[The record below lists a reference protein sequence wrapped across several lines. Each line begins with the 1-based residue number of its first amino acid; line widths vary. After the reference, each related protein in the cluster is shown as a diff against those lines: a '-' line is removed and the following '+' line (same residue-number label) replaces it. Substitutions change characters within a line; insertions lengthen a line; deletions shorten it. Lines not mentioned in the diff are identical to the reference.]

1 MNNVVWKILSYNNDT
16 SQYEEEVLEGVCMPV
31 KGSDKLNQEFN
42 VAEIDIDTSENGN
55 RFPKYLKMRMYVND
69 ILEREYVVEQDIV
82 TLVSFGDL
90 THPKL
95 YQHQII
101 LIEQTKLLEAKLL
114 PNVSF
119 SYYKPFAKAISTLED
134 LSYITDD
141 PYGSYYLTNDIYV
154 QESDILTTE
163 NFTPIKQFYGVLDGR
178 GYTIHNIYLK
188 TNVYSSGNNALIG
201 FFERIYDGA
210 NVANL
215 KLKNIKIL
223 YNHSDGNNTFT
234 TNYLGSFCATNQGYI
249 INCSVEDCDIYAYE
263 YNKQLSI
270 YHLTQCNWGG
280 FVGAS
285 ITNSLTQETSRI
297 ENCQLL
303 NSKILFSFAGVN
315 DSSLRFDCY
324 VGCFAGNINYA
335 KNCCVRSIYSTSI
348 GFDVSAYAVA
358 FYNQGDTQTRL
369 YRSTFAGYAH
379 QIYKCSAY
387 IYAEYHLINNA
398 ELTYSNNFVAGN
410 NDSAYGEFNY
420 FYRYNYF
427 GTDNTQFD
435 AIHLSLNDAK
445 TQSTYIEWDFNN
457 IWNID
462 ENINLGFPYLLLN
475 LIYTNDRQ
483 YSIKDMIQRLINLS
497 DIRVYNSTTGIT
509 QSTKFIMSQELINK
523 LDGNEK
529 YIRSPEMY
537 FHNLN
542 LWECLWQLGGY
553 LNAIPFLQ
561 NVNEINYYWLNENT
575 QEKIDI
581 SYVAE
586 NKTQT
591 GTQYATDTVSYVD
604 NLAIS
609 PSKDISGKIIGTT
622 DATSTNI
629 ETVLVVY
636 PSLDSW
642 ATPRSLGEVNS
653 RINNDNSAIQLPKG
667 FEIYTLHSAYMK
679 IGNNVY
685 DITNYI
691 YEKSAYNALPD
702 TSTGKGLALI
712 YDQFGTKIYGFSN
725 QPIEGFVPEY
735 PALRNIMIKLNGSA
749 IPFKDAQ
756 FRIIYQAKINTIN
769 RAIKENNDDFEYEA
783 TSVINQD
790 ENLIS
795 SENFT
800 SNQQNKLNQL
810 ANIDVTKGYEIDNF
824 SDLPQ
829 IGDYVDGYFINQVD
843 WEIYPYVVRYNI
855 SYTKDFNRRSE
866 FIGVNRK
873 RRPFPVPADLLID
886 SRRDISEYV
895 VFDTTQPTTVS
906 NSHLTSIGEE
916 SIINSPF
923 QDGYNKIH
931 NVNMITGNYSPVDIE
946 NPTIP
951 ISDLILSTVSYP
963 SVTGLNFHT
972 EFLSNVSAGAKSVYI
987 DVNNS
992 YNTQVLYTKDGFCD
1006 YLSPRYID
1014 YYPSTTETLAN
1025 QLPQR
1030 DTNISLDDKIY
1041 IDYGNDRINIYKDS
1055 REILKFIYHLLY
1067 IKEDNNIIIGNSIID
1082 RNSMIGGINTN
1093 NYKILLSKNILNRY
1107 ISNIDID
1114 NINIIEATGA
1124 TLARYY
1130 DNTYKYGTYSIV
1142 IPETTDIYKSFVVVD
1157 DDNNII
1163 FGYNGTIDIG
1173 TTQLTPIYIYFRDN
1187 DYRNKK

>member
-55 RFPKYLKMRMYVND
+55 RFPKYLKMCMYVND

-101 LIEQTKLLEAKLL
+101 LMEQTKLLEAKLL

-119 SYYKPFAKAISTLED
+119 SYYKPFAKAISTYED
-134 LSYITDD
+134 LVAINDD
-141 PYGSYYLTNDIYV
+141 TSGSYYLTNDIDCNYEDFTSIETFSGIFDGKGYEIKNCNV
-154 QESDILTTE
+154 IFRTYSPSSNTTFGYGFFNNLYGATIINITFTNILCLYFHLIDYWVWKNTFCIGSLFGTADKDTIISNTHIEATVEMYANPDTVSTTADRQTFKLGGFGGECNGTIVNSSSIANDFYLVTKSVHLQNKVAGEDIAISGFVNVTNTSNISNCYSRHGLYIESTSPSLYFAELYASGFASTLDNTIS
-163 NFTPIKQFYGVLDGR
+163 PKIKKCYSAQTLYTNLEGHLADGDR
-178 GYTIHNIYLK
+178 DMFSIA
-188 TNVYSSGNNALIG
+188 NNA
-201 FFERIYDGA
+201 
-210 NVANL
+210 
-215 KLKNIKIL
+215 NI
-223 YNHSDGNNTFT
+223 
-234 TNYLGSFCATNQGYI
+234 
-249 INCSVEDCDIYAYE
+249 EDCYA
-263 YNKQLSI
+263 Q
-270 YHLTQCNWGG
+270 T
-280 FVGAS
+280 
-285 ITNSLTQETSRI
+285 
-297 ENCQLL
+297 
-303 NSKILFSFAGVN
+303 
-315 DSSLRFDCY
+315 
-324 VGCFAGNINYA
+324 NINFEV
-335 KNCCVRSIYSTSI
+335 CQ
-348 GFDVSAYAVA
+348 SASEK
-358 FYNQGDTQTRL
+358 T
-369 YRSTFAGYAH
+369 
-379 QIYKCSAY
+379 
-387 IYAEYHLINNA
+387 
-398 ELTYSNNFVAGN
+398 EL
-410 NDSAYGEFNY
+410 EM
-420 FYRYNYF
+420 
-427 GTDNTQFD
+427 
-435 AIHLSLNDAK
+435 K
-445 TQSTYIEWDFNN
+445 TQSTYIDWDFENT
-457 IWNID
+457 WTID
-462 ENINLGFPYLLLN
+462 ETINNGYPYLLPN
-475 LIYTNDRQ
+475 IIFVNDRQ

-497 DIRVYNSTTGIT
+497 DIRVHNSTTGIT

-810 ANIDVTKGYEIDNF
+810 ANIDATKGYEIDNF

-895 VFDTTQPTTVS
+895 VFDTIQPTTVS

-946 NPTIP
+946 NPTMP

-1030 DTNISLDDKIY
+1030 DTNIPLDDKIY